1 MVKKKDKKKKKKQ
14 YRTKHP
20 EYKLLQERIQNN
32 NFHKTN
38 LNYIEKYEDTKTWFN
53 NNIYESDNVMNI
65 PNITDF
71 KEVNEHRKTKMIE
84 IDFNEQQQKIFQ
96 RWIKAYTIMYNET
109 VKYIKNTPKCS
120 LNYKKLRTNILK
132 NKRDEIVQNSGIDN
146 KTNIYVHIID
156 TAIKLACANYK
167 SALTNKK
174 LGNIKHF
181 RIRYWRFNK
190 SSITI
195 EIEKQHV
202 KDGFI
207 CKNIFGDIKYIN
219 FDNSNL
225 NQTCSIRYDRK
236 QNKYYLLI
244 PEKIEI
250 SNEEQKD
257 TITLDPGI
265 HTFMTGLSENKII
278 KYGDECYKY
287 IKKKLEFTDKII
299 NNEKISI
306 KIKNKIRK
314 RNEKKIQNRVN
325 ELHWK
330 VINNLINNYQNI
342 LIGDMS
348 VKGIVKNGVSNLN
361 KMTKR
366 LAYKLKFYQ
375 FRQRLEYKCNTT
387 NRNYKVV
394 NERYTSKTC
403 SNCGYYKEN
412 LGGNRIFECNKCK
425 NTIDR
430 DVNACKCILLKGI
443 HN

>member
-1 MVKKKDKKKKKKQ
+1 MVKKKKKSDREKN
-14 YRTKHP
+14 P
-20 EYKLLQERIQNN
+20 EYKLLQSQITKYD
-32 NFHKTN
+32 FHKIN
-38 LNYIEKYEDTKTWFN
+38 LNFNEKNEETKSWFV
-53 NNIYESDNVMNI
+53 NNIYESNNKMNI
-65 PNITDF
+65 PDIQNF
-71 KEVNEHRKTKMIE
+71 KNVKEHRKTKIVE
-84 IDFNEQQQKIFQ
+84 INFNELQQKIFQ

-109 VKYIKNTPKCS
+109 IKYIKNTPKCS
-120 LNYKKLRTNILK
+120 INYKKLRTNILK

-190 SSITI
+190 SSVTI

-202 KDGFI
+202 KNGFI
-207 CKNIFGDIKYIN
+207 CENVFGTINYKN

-225 NQTCSIRYDRK
+225 NETCSIRYDRK
-236 QNKYYLLI
+236 TNKYYLLI
-244 PEKIEI
+244 PEKIPKNNSEL
-250 SNEEQKD
+250 EG
-257 TITLDPGI
+257 TITLDPGVC
-265 HTFMTGLSENKII
+265 TFMTGLSDNKII
-278 KYGDECYKY
+278 KYGDESYKY
-287 IKKKLEFTDKII
+287 IKTKLEHTDKII
-299 NNEKISI
+299 NNNMIPD

-330 VINNLINNYQNI
+330 VINNLTNNYQNI

-348 VKGIVKNGVSNLN
+348 VKGIVKNGQSTLN
-361 KMTKR
+361 KMSKR

-375 FRQRLEYKCNTT
+375 FRQRLEYKCDTK
-387 NRNYKVV
+387 NRNLKVV
-394 NERYTSKTC
+394 NEKYTSKTC

-412 LGGNRIFECNKCK
+412 LGGSRTFECNKCK
-425 NTIDR
+425 IFIDR

-443 HN
+443 YN